1 MSESNLHRAISMKPH
16 PFHTHPERVER
27 TASPHVSSSTHHSS
41 PHHSSPHCSSDTQT
55 GKHEGNSTAI
65 ETLAVAT
72 DHYDA
77 VPRHVPHRTSSDSD
91 VERGELPQYTADNDP
106 YRLAAAIKPEAE
118 LAEIRANTSRKR
130 DGCGPI
136 HLTSKA
142 RGASKLEKFYET
154 QNENIERLLKPVD
167 DHRRAA
173 KEEGDANQLK
183 YKIAVV
189 GSFAAN
195 VILAVLQLY
204 AAISSGSLSI
214 FTTMA
219 DSLFDP
225 LSNVTLILCHRA
237 VARVDARKFPSG
249 KARIETAG
257 NLSFCAL
264 MITVSVVIIVESI
277 RNIAEHSG
285 ADTNDF
291 HLPSIIAVSIA
302 FLTKFSLFLYCW
314 ALRNKYSQVRIL
326 WEDHRNDLF
335 INGFGVLT
343 SVGGAKLKWWIDPMG
358 ALLLSTLIIFLW
370 SRTAYSEFQLLIG
383 VTADTPMLQHITY
396 ICMYFSLLPSAFSL
410 PATCLI
416 IFSTP
421 AMTHSPAIRQI
432 DTVRAYHSGPRL
444 IVEVDIVMDPEASL
458 RATHDVAEE
467 LQIKLE
473 SLPDVE
479 RAYVHVDYETDHRP
493 EHFLKKEL

>member
-1 MSESNLHRAISMKPH
+1 VPTSAASEAA
-16 PFHTHPERVER
+16 V
-27 TASPHVSSSTHHSS
+27 
-41 PHHSSPHCSSDTQT
+41 
-55 GKHEGNSTAI
+55 GKADGNSTAI
-65 ETLAVAT
+65 ESIRAASA
-72 DHYDA
+72 HEPIA
-77 VPRHVPHRTSSDSD
+77 HRHVSHRTNGDGDDLESQSPP
-91 VERGELPQYTADNDP
+91 LYNDP
-106 YRLAAAIKPEAE
+106 YHLAAAIKPESE
-118 LAEIRANTSRKR
+118 LALIRANTSRKR

-136 HLTSKA
+136 TLNKRA
-142 RGASKLEKFYET
+142 RSAKKLEEFYEA

-167 DHRRAA
+167 DHRRDA
-173 KEEGDANQLK
+173 KEEGDANHLK

-189 GSFAAN
+189 GSFVAN
-195 VILAVLQLY
+195 IILAILQLY
-204 AAISSGSLSI
+204 AAVTSKSLSI

-225 LSNVTLILCHRA
+225 LSNLTLIMCNRA
-237 VARVDARKFPSG
+237 VARVDGRKFPSG

-257 NLSFCAL
+257 NLCFCAL

-277 RNIAEHSG
+277 RTIAEHTG
-285 ADTNDF
+285 PDTNSF
-291 HLPSIIAVSIA
+291 SLPSVIAVGIA
-302 FLTKFSLFLYCW
+302 FATKFGLFLYCW
-314 ALRNKYSQVRIL
+314 AIRNKYSQVRIL
-326 WEDHRNDLF
+326 WEDHRNDLS

-343 SVGGAKLKWWIDPMG
+343 SVGGSKLIWWLDPMG
-358 ALLLSTLIIFLW
+358 AMILSIMIIFLW

-383 VTADTPMLQHITY
+383 VTADTSMLQHITY
-396 ICMYFSLLPSAFSL
+396 ICMSSCFSFPRTILTNRL
-410 PATCLI
+410 
-416 IFSTP
+416 

-444 IVEVDIVMDPEASL
+444 IVEVDIVMDPDESL

>member
-1 MSESNLHRAISMKPH
+1 MSSEPDLHRAISMKPN
-16 PFHTHPERVER
+16 PFHSHPHRSER
-27 TASPHVSSSTHHSS
+27 TASPHLHHASSSQQHTSS
-41 PHHSSPHCSSDTQT
+41 ASDAAV
-55 GKHEGNSTAI
+55 GKADGNSTAV
-65 ETLAVAT
+65 ETTRAT
-72 DHYDA
+72 SAHDPIAH
-77 VPRHVPHRTSSDSD
+77 RHVSHRTSEDGDDLESQSP
-91 VERGELPQYTADNDP
+91 PQYNDP
-106 YRLAAAIKPEAE
+106 YHLSAAIKPESEMA
-118 LAEIRANTSRKR
+118 LIRANTSRKR

-136 HLTSKA
+136 TLNRKA
-142 RGASKLEKFYET
+142 RDARKIEKFYEA

-173 KEEGDANQLK
+173 KEEGDANHLK
-183 YKIAVV
+183 YKIAVI

-195 VILAVLQLY
+195 IILAILQLY
-204 AAISSGSLSI
+204 AAISSKSLSL

-225 LSNVTLILCHRA
+225 LSNLTLIMCNRA
-237 VARVDARKFPSG
+237 VARVDGRKFPSG

-257 NLSFCAL
+257 NLCFCAL

-277 RNIAEHSG
+277 RTIAEHNG
-285 ADTNDF
+285 PDTNSF
-291 HLPSIIAVSIA
+291 FLPSVIAVAIA
-302 FLTKFSLFLYCW
+302 FATKFGLFLYCW

-326 WEDHRNDLF
+326 WEDHRNDLS

-343 SVGGAKLKWWIDPMG
+343 SVGGSKLVWWLDPMG
-358 ALLLSTLIIFLW
+358 AMILSFLIIFLW

-383 VTADTPMLQHITY
+383 VTADTNMLQHITY
-396 ICMYFSLLPSAFSL
+396 IS
-410 PATCLI
+410 
-416 IFSTP
+416 
-421 AMTHSPAIRQI
+421 MTHSPAIKQI

-444 IVEVDIVMDPEASL
+444 IVEVDIVMDPDETL

-493 EHFLKKEL
+493 EHNLKKEL

>member
-1 MSESNLHRAISMKPH
+1 MKPH
-16 PFHTHPERVER
+16 PFHIHPERTTERSSTPHAHAASSATHPSASEGPAQKFNGASTAVE
-27 TASPHVSSSTHHSS
+27 TASA
-41 PHHSSPHCSSDTQT
+41 
-55 GKHEGNSTAI
+55 HEGHDP
-65 ETLAVAT
+65 VAR
-72 DHYDA
+72 
-77 VPRHVPHRTSSDSD
+77 PSHVLNRADSSSD
-91 VERGELPQYTADNDP
+91 VESQSLPTYTPDNDP
-106 YRLAAAIKPEAE
+106 YHLASAIKPETE
-118 LAEIRANTSRKR
+118 LAQIRANSSRKR

-136 HLTSKA
+136 SLNRKA
-142 RGASKLEKFYET
+142 RNAKKLEEFYEA

-189 GSFAAN
+189 GSFVAN
-195 VILAVLQLY
+195 VLLAVLQLY
-204 AAISSGSLSI
+204 AAISSRSLSL

-225 LSNVTLILCHRA
+225 LSNLTLIMCARA
-237 VARVDARKFPSG
+237 VSRVDARKFPSG

-277 RNIAEHSG
+277 RSVAEHSG
-285 ADTNDF
+285 SETNDF
-291 HLPSIIAVSIA
+291 YLPSVLAVAIA
-302 FLTKFSLFLYCW
+302 FATKSSLFLYCW

-335 INGFGVLT
+335 INGFGILT

-358 ALLLSTLIIFLW
+358 AMLLSVLIIFLW

-383 VTADTPMLQHITY
+383 VTADTAMLQHITY
-396 ICMYFSLLPSAFSL
+396 ICKPPLLFPLSITNL
-410 PATCLI
+410 WAT
-416 IFSTP
+416 

-444 IVEVDIVMDPEASL
+444 IVEVDVVMDPEASL

>member
-1 MSESNLHRAISMKPH
+1 MKPH
-16 PFHTHPERVER
+16 PFHIHPERTERSSTPHTHATSSATHPSVSESAAQKFNGASTAVE
-27 TASPHVSSSTHHSS
+27 TASAHDGH
-41 PHHSSPHCSSDTQT
+41 D
-55 GKHEGNSTAI
+55 
-65 ETLAVAT
+65 AVAR
-72 DHYDA
+72 
-77 VPRHVPHRTSSDSD
+77 PSHVLNRADSSSD
-91 VERGELPQYTADNDP
+91 VESQSLPTYTADNDP
-106 YRLAAAIKPEAE
+106 YHLASAIKPETE
-118 LAEIRANTSRKR
+118 LAQIRANSSRKR

-136 HLTSKA
+136 SLNRAA
-142 RGASKLEKFYET
+142 RSAKKLEEFYEA

-189 GSFAAN
+189 GSFVAN
-195 VILAVLQLY
+195 VLLAVLQLY
-204 AAISSGSLSI
+204 AAVSSRSLSL

-225 LSNVTLILCHRA
+225 LSNLTLIMCARA
-237 VARVDARKFPSG
+237 VSRVDARKFPSG

-277 RNIAEHSG
+277 RSVAEHSG
-285 ADTNDF
+285 SETNDF
-291 HLPSIIAVSIA
+291 YLPSVLAVAIA
-302 FLTKFSLFLYCW
+302 FATKFSLFLYCW

-335 INGFGVLT
+335 INGFGILT

-358 ALLLSTLIIFLW
+358 AMLLSVLIIFLW

-383 VTADTPMLQHITY
+383 VTADTAMLQHITY
-396 ICMYFSLLPSAFSL
+396 IS
-410 PATCLI
+410 
-416 IFSTP
+416 
-421 AMTHSPAIRQI
+421 MTHSPAIRQI

-444 IVEVDIVMDPEASL
+444 IVEVDVVMDPEASL

>member
-1 MSESNLHRAISMKPH
+1 MTEPDLHHAISMKPH
-16 PFHTHPERVER
+16 PFHTHPDRIER
-27 TASPHVSSSTHHSS
+27 TSSPHVHLHPSSSNSTSHVDSAPGQAKPAAS
-41 PHHSSPHCSSDTQT
+41 
-55 GKHEGNSTAI
+55 STAI
-65 ETLAVAT
+65 ERSPSTAT
-72 DHYDA
+72 DHHA
-77 VPRHVPHRTSSDSD
+77 RHVPASASQD
-91 VERGELPQYTADNDP
+91 VESQSPPAYTSDTDP
-106 YRLAAAIKPEAE
+106 YRLAAAIKPESE
-118 LAEIRANTSRKR
+118 LALIRANTSRKR

-136 HLTSKA
+136 SLNSKA
-142 RGASKLEKFYET
+142 RTAKKLEEFYSA

-173 KEEGDANQLK
+173 KEEDHANHLK
-183 YKIAVV
+183 YKIAVI

-195 VILAVLQLY
+195 ILLAVLQLY
-204 AAISSGSLSI
+204 AAISSQSLSL

-225 LSNVTLILCHRA
+225 LSNLTLILCNRA

-257 NLSFCAL
+257 NLCFCAL

-277 RNIAEHSG
+277 RTVAEHSG
-285 ADTNDF
+285 PETNDF
-291 HLPSIIAVSIA
+291 YLPSVIAVSIA
-302 FLTKFSLFLYCW
+302 FATKFSLFLYCW

-343 SVGGAKLKWWIDPMG
+343 SVGGSKLKWWIDPMG
-358 ALLLSTLIIFLW
+358 AMILSVLIIFLW

-383 VTADTPMLQHITY
+383 VTADTNMLQHITY
-396 ICMYFSLLPSAFSL
+396 ICAFFSFPPLGFPSAML
-410 PATCLI
+410 TYRL
-416 IFSTP
+416 
-421 AMTHSPAIRQI
+421 AMTHSPTILQI

-444 IVEVDIVMDPEASL
+444 IVEVDIVMDPDATL

-467 LQIKLE
+467 LQMKLE

>member
-1 MSESNLHRAISMKPH
+1 MSEPDLHRAISMKPH
-16 PFHTHPERVER
+16 PFHTHPDRIER
-27 TASPHVSSSTHHSS
+27 TSSPHVHVNAGSSGSSAQHHADSSTRKNDAS
-41 PHHSSPHCSSDTQT
+41 
-55 GKHEGNSTAI
+55 STAI
-65 ETLAVAT
+65 ETAAPTT
-72 DHYDA
+72 DHDPIA
-77 VPRHVPHRTSSDSD
+77 RHVSARHSSFHEDIESQS
-91 VERGELPQYTADNDP
+91 PPSYTPDNDP
-106 YRLAAAIKPEAE
+106 YSLSSAIKPESE
-118 LAEIRANTSRKR
+118 LALIRANTSRKR

-136 HLTSKA
+136 TLNKKATSAK
-142 RGASKLEKFYET
+142 KLEEFYSA
-154 QNENIERLLKPVD
+154 QNENIERLLKPVAE
-167 DHRRAA
+167 HRAA
-173 KEEGDANQLK
+173 AKDEDTANHLK
-183 YKIAVV
+183 YKIAVI

-195 VILAVLQLY
+195 IILAVLQLY
-204 AAISSGSLSI
+204 AAVSSRSLSL

-225 LSNVTLILCHRA
+225 LSNLTLIMCNRA

-257 NLSFCAL
+257 NLCFCAL

-277 RNIAEHSG
+277 RTVAEHSG
-285 ADTNDF
+285 PETNDF
-291 HLPSIIAVSIA
+291 FLPSVIAVSIA
-302 FLTKFSLFLYCW
+302 FATKFSLFLYCW

-343 SVGGAKLKWWIDPMG
+343 SVGGSKLKWWLDPMG
-358 ALLLSTLIIFLW
+358 AMILSVLIIFLW

-383 VTADTPMLQHITY
+383 VTADTAMLQHITY
-396 ICMYFSLLPSAFSL
+396 IS
-410 PATCLI
+410 
-416 IFSTP
+416 
-421 AMTHSPAIRQI
+421 MTHSPTILQI

-444 IVEVDIVMDPEASL
+444 IVEVDIVMDPEATL

>member
-1 MSESNLHRAISMKPH
+1 MAL
-16 PFHTHPERVER
+16 
-27 TASPHVSSSTHHSS
+27 
-41 PHHSSPHCSSDTQT
+41 
-55 GKHEGNSTAI
+55 
-65 ETLAVAT
+65 
-72 DHYDA
+72 
-77 VPRHVPHRTSSDSD
+77 
-91 VERGELPQYTADNDP
+91 
-106 YRLAAAIKPEAE
+106 
-118 LAEIRANTSRKR
+118 IRANTSRKR

-136 HLTSKA
+136 TLNQKA
-142 RGASKLEKFYET
+142 RNAKKIEEFYEA

-173 KEEGDANQLK
+173 KEEGDANHLK
-183 YKIAVV
+183 YRIAVI

-195 VILAVLQLY
+195 ILLAILQLY
-204 AAISSGSLSI
+204 AAISSKSLSL

-225 LSNVTLILCHRA
+225 LSNLTLIMCARA

-257 NLSFCAL
+257 NLCFCAL

-277 RNIAEHSG
+277 RTIAEHHG
-285 ADTNDF
+285 PDTNDF
-291 HLPSIIAVSIA
+291 FLPSVIAVTIA
-302 FLTKFSLFLYCW
+302 FATKFGLFLYCW
-314 ALRNKYSQVRIL
+314 ALRNKYSQIRIL
-326 WEDHRNDLF
+326 WEDHRNDLS

-343 SVGGAKLKWWIDPMG
+343 SVGGSKLVWWIDPMG
-358 ALLLSTLIIFLW
+358 AMILSVLIIFLW

-383 VTADTPMLQHITY
+383 VTADTNMLQHITY
-396 ICMYFSLLPSAFSL
+396 ICTFSSFPPTLFFFALFPPKPQFANHKMTNIH
-410 PATCLI
+410 P
-416 IFSTP
+416 P
-421 AMTHSPAIRQI
+421 AMTHSPAIKQI

-444 IVEVDIVMDPEASL
+444 IVEVDIVMDPDETL
-458 RATHDVAEE
+458 RDTHDVAEE

>member
-1 MSESNLHRAISMKPH
+1 MSEPDLHRAISMKPH
-16 PFHTHPERVER
+16 PFHTHPDRIER
-27 TASPHVSSSTHHSS
+27 TSS
-41 PHHSSPHCSSDTQT
+41 PHHAHLSASSSNNSPSAQHTHSHAEASTPRKNDAS
-55 GKHEGNSTAI
+55 STAI
-65 ETLAVAT
+65 ETTAPTPSSHDPIAR
-72 DHYDA
+72 HIRHHPDA
-77 VPRHVPHRTSSDSD
+77 SDLESQS
-91 VERGELPQYTADNDP
+91 PPSYTPDNDP
-106 YRLAAAIKPEAE
+106 YSLSSAIKPESE
-118 LAEIRANTSRKR
+118 LALIRANTSRKR

-136 HLTSKA
+136 TLNKAATSAK
-142 RGASKLEKFYET
+142 KLEEFYSA
-154 QNENIERLLKPVD
+154 QNENIERLLKPVAE
-167 DHRRAA
+167 HRAA
-173 KEEGDANQLK
+173 AKDEDTANHLK
-183 YKIAVV
+183 YKIAVI

-195 VILAVLQLY
+195 IILAVLQLY
-204 AAISSGSLSI
+204 AAVSSRSLSL

-225 LSNVTLILCHRA
+225 LSNLTLIMCNRA

-277 RNIAEHSG
+277 RTVAEHNG
-285 ADTNDF
+285 PETNDF
-291 HLPSIIAVSIA
+291 FLPSVIAVSIA
-302 FLTKFSLFLYCW
+302 FATKFSLFLYCW

-343 SVGGAKLKWWIDPMG
+343 SVGGSKLKWWLDPMG
-358 ALLLSTLIIFLW
+358 AMILSVLIIFLW

-383 VTADTPMLQHITY
+383 VTADTAMLQHITY
-396 ICMYFSLLPSAFSL
+396 IS
-410 PATCLI
+410 
-416 IFSTP
+416 
-421 AMTHSPAIRQI
+421 MTHSPTILQI

-444 IVEVDIVMDPEASL
+444 IVEVDIVMDPEATL

>member
-1 MSESNLHRAISMKPH
+1 MAL
-16 PFHTHPERVER
+16 
-27 TASPHVSSSTHHSS
+27 
-41 PHHSSPHCSSDTQT
+41 
-55 GKHEGNSTAI
+55 
-65 ETLAVAT
+65 
-72 DHYDA
+72 
-77 VPRHVPHRTSSDSD
+77 
-91 VERGELPQYTADNDP
+91 
-106 YRLAAAIKPEAE
+106 
-118 LAEIRANTSRKR
+118 IRANTSRKR
-130 DGCGPI
+130 DGCGP
-136 HLTSKA
+136 LTLNKRA
-142 RGASKLEKFYET
+142 RSARNIEKFYEA

-173 KEEGDANQLK
+173 KEEGDANHLQ
-183 YKIAVV
+183 YKIAVI

-195 VILAVLQLY
+195 IILAILQLY
-204 AAISSGSLSI
+204 AAISSKSLSI

-225 LSNVTLILCHRA
+225 LSNLTLILCNRA
-237 VARVDARKFPSG
+237 VARVDGRKFPSG

-257 NLSFCAL
+257 NLCFCAL

-277 RNIAEHSG
+277 RTVVEHKG
-285 ADTNDF
+285 PDKNDF
-291 HLPSIIAVSIA
+291 SLPSVIAVAIA
-302 FLTKFSLFLYCW
+302 FATKFGLFLYCW

-326 WEDHRNDLF
+326 WEDHRNDLS

-343 SVGGAKLKWWIDPMG
+343 SVGGSKLVWWLDPMG
-358 ALLLSTLIIFLW
+358 AMILSVLIIFLW

-383 VTADTPMLQHITY
+383 VTADTNMLQHITY
-396 ICMYFSLLPSAFSL
+396 ICKLHHTHHVSSHG
-410 PATCLI
+410 TNI
-416 IFSTP
+416 ST
-421 AMTHSPAIRQI
+421 AMTHSPAIKQI

-444 IVEVDIVMDPEASL
+444 IVEVDIVMDPDETL

-493 EHFLKKEL
+493 EHNLKKEL